1 MAPPPPV
8 APTVPG
14 EGAAQPIPELLQLG
28 EQLVQARTMA
38 GISEEE
44 LAQRLRLAPRQLK
57 ALEEGD
63 HTRLPEGVF
72 VVALARRIAGALHT
86 DLEDA
91 IQAVKQSRLMRR
103 EAPAPHPPAVAST
116 GEGTPGPTHPPAL
129 SPPPTART
137 DPAPMAAAPMDS
149 ALKTSVV
156 PWRWPLGAL
165 AALIAAGGLAAAWL
179 LFPQP
184 SPKGVS
190 TTPSRPS
197 PLSNPPPAPSL
208 ASATASA
215 PAESDSLRLNAS
227 EPSWVE
233 VREVNGRTLFEGTLS
248 GEKRFPLG
256 RGIEVIAGRPH
267 AVRVSV
273 GSATGAPLGGVADIR
288 WKRFSPAGLPS
299 DSPSS
304 PSPSP

>member
-1 MAPPPPV
+1 MAPTTPV

-14 EGAAQPIPELLQLG
+14 EGAAQPIPELLRLA
-28 EQLVQARTMA
+28 EQLVQARKMA

-103 EAPAPHPPAVAST
+103 EAPAPHPPAGASP
-116 GEGTPGPTHPPAL
+116 GEGTPE
-129 SPPPTART
+129 PPP
-137 DPAPMAAAPMDS
+137 PAPMAAAPMDS
-149 ALKTSVV
+149 ALKNSVV
-156 PWRWPLGAL
+156 PSRWPLAAL

-190 TTPSRPS
+190 TAPSRSS
-197 PLSNPPPAPSL
+197 PLSTPPPAPSP
-208 ASATASA
+208 ASSTPSA

-273 GSATGAPLGGVADIR
+273 GSATGAPLGGVTDIR

>member
-1 MAPPPPV
+1 MAPTTPV
-8 APTVPG
+8 APTAPG
-14 EGAAQPIPELLQLG
+14 AGAEQPIPELLRLG
-28 EQLVQARTMA
+28 EQLVQARKLA

-103 EAPAPHPPAVAST
+103 EAPAPRPPAGASI
-116 GEGTPGPTHPPAL
+116 GEGTPEPPHRPAP
-129 SPPPTART
+129 SSPPTART
-137 DPAPMAAAPMDS
+137 DPPPPAPMAAAPMDS
-149 ALKTSVV
+149 ALKDSVV
-156 PWRWPLGAL
+156 PSRWPLAVL

-190 TTPSRPS
+190 T
-197 PLSNPPPAPSL
+197 PPPAPSP
-208 ASATASA
+208 ASSTASA

-267 AVRVSV
+267 AVRASV
-273 GSATGAPLGGVADIR
+273 GSATGTPLGGVADIR

>member
-1 MAPPPPV
+1 M
-8 APTVPG
+8 APTVPD

-137 DPAPMAAAPMDS
+137 DPAPMAAAPMDA
-149 ALKTSVV
+149 ALKPSVV
-156 PWRWPLGAL
+156 PSRWPLAAL
-165 AALIAAGGLAAAWL
+165 AALIAAGGLAGAWL
-179 LFPQP
+179 LFAQ
-184 SPKGVS
+184 
-190 TTPSRPS
+190 PS
-197 PLSNPPPAPSL
+197 PLSNPPPAPSP
-208 ASATASA
+208 AGSTASA